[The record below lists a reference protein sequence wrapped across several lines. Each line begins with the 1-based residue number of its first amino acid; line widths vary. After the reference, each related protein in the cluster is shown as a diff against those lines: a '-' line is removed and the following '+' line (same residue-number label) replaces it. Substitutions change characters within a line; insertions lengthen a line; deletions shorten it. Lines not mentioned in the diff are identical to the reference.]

1 MRPYGDILF
10 IMDKKIIVI
19 KTGGKAASDKEAMK
33 ELFIEMKKLS
43 GRYSF
48 VFVHGGGAEVSRISK
63 IFGLEPKFADGIR
76 LTTEEEMEVVDM
88 VLSGRMNKEIVRL
101 ANTTGLNALGL
112 SGSDSFLFT
121 GKRRSSD
128 SHTGV
133 VTDVR
138 SGILKILMKESVVP
152 VVSST
157 SMTAE
162 GTALN
167 INADEA
173 ALAVSADIK
182 ADRLFFIS
190 DIPGVM
196 KEGKVINVM
205 NEKQIE
211 EEIAEGVISGGMI
224 PKVRSSVSALKEGVG
239 SISIGEYKDAGDL
252 ELILD
257 EKKGTSIVL

>member
-1 MRPYGDILF
+1 MN
-10 IMDKKIIVI
+10 KKIIVI
-19 KTGGKAASDKEAMK
+19 KTGGRAASDKEAMK
-33 ELFIEMKKLS
+33 ALFKEMKQLS
-43 GRYSF
+43 DRYSF

-63 IFGLEPKFADGIR
+63 IFGLEPVFVDGIR

-101 ANTTGLNALGL
+101 ANISGLNALGL

-121 GKRRSSD
+121 GKRRSPD
-128 SHTGV
+128 SHTGT
-133 VTDVR
+133 VTDVK
-138 SGILKILMKESVVP
+138 SGILKTLIGESVVP

-157 SMTAE
+157 SMDNE

-173 ALAVSADIK
+173 ALAVSADMK

-196 KEGKVINVM
+196 KEGKVINIM
-205 NEKQIE
+205 NENDIE
-211 EEIAEGVISGGMI
+211 KEIEEGVISGGMI
-224 PKVRSSVSALKEGVG
+224 PKVRSSVSALKAGVG
-239 SISIGEYKDAGDL
+239 SISIGEYRENGDL
-252 ELILD
+252 ENILN
-257 EKKGTSIVL
+257 EKKGTSIIL